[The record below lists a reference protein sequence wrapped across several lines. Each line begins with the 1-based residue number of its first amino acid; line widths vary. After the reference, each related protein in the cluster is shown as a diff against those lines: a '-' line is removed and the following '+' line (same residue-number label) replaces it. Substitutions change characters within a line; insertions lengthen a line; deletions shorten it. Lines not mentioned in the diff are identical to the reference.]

1 MKKLVIFVGFV
12 PKSYLDIFLEEG
24 YEVGFFE
31 DCTNPLTSETFT
43 EYVLPKLTFK
53 YSINFSTFRSIDS
66 SLKDLHIHKDTILV
80 CPRDNY
86 FLANAKI
93 AQVLELQQSRLM
105 PVDTA
110 RNITN
115 KFFQRQLFIKQYPEI
130 TVPAKMIRTFHDAYL
145 FVRKNGFPVIVKPAN
160 LSQGKLVHI
169 CNNLE
174 ELIRDVSYVL
184 DTVAEVYR
192 SQNVRRKP
200 QVIMEKF
207 IDGDQYS
214 IDSYVDHKGN
224 ITHTPV
230 CKQTISHDLG
240 FDDFQTYYSGY
251 SSGLSKEKESEVR
264 DVASKAIKAL
274 NLKANPTHIEL
285 KVTSSG
291 EVKII
296 EVNVRP
302 GGYRVSMLKES
313 YGINH
318 VLNMINTYTNKPV
331 KVSEKFQKYSTSP
344 QFWAEQEGELLSID
358 GIDQVKKLPSFV
370 SFGAVIS
377 IGQNAG
383 PVSKGYPRTCYSIL
397 ANEDENQLKKDLIE
411 IRKLIK
417 IKIKK
422 GLSD

>member
-12 PKSYLDIFLEEG
+12 PKSYLDIFLKEG

-31 DCTNPLTSETFT
+31 DCANPQTSKTFLEHT
-43 EYVLPKLTFK
+43 MPKLVFK
-53 YSINFSTFRSIDS
+53 YSINFSTFRSIEN
-66 SLKDLHIHKDTILV
+66 SLKDLHIHEETILV

-86 FLANAKI
+86 FLANSKI
-93 AQVLELQQSRLM
+93 AHVLGLRQSKLM
-105 PVDTA
+105 SIDTA

-115 KFFQRQLFIKQYPEI
+115 KFFQRQLFMKQYPEI

-251 SSGLSKEKESEVR
+251 SSGLPKEKEDEVR

-274 NLKANPTHIEL
+274 DLKANPTHIEL

-302 GGYRVSMLKES
+302 GGYRVSMLQES

-318 VLNMINTYTNKPV
+318 VLNMINTYTDKPV
-331 KVSEKFQKYSTSP
+331 ELKEKFIRHSSCP
-344 QFWAEQEGELLSID
+344 QFWSDTEGDLVNIEGVEEI
-358 GIDQVKKLPSFV
+358 KKLPSFV
-370 SFGAVIS
+370 SFGTYVDK
-377 IGQNAG
+377 GDKTG
-383 PVSKGYPRTCYSIL
+383 PVSKGYPRTCFAIL
-397 ANEDENQLKKDLIE
+397 ASEDGESLKKDLIK
-411 IRKLIK
+411 IRKLVK
-417 IKIKK
+417 INVK
-422 GLSD
+422 